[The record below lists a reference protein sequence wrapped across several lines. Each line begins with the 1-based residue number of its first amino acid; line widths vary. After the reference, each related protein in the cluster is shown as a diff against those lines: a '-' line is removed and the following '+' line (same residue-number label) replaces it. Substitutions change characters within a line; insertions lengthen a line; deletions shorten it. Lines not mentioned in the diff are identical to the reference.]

1 MVIRKLLFEAARR
14 LAQNPEVRQKVGEVA
29 DNAYQKAAPKVEN
42 AGRHISESF
51 KEAASEGG
59 IVDDPLDFAKRFK
72 NKLLPPED

>member
-1 MVIRKLLFEAARR
+1 MIIRKLLFHAARR
-14 LAQNPEVRQKVGEVA
+14 LAQNPEIRQKVGEAA

-51 KEAASEGG
+51 KETTREGG
-59 IVDDPLDFAKRFK
+59 IVDDPLGFAKRFK